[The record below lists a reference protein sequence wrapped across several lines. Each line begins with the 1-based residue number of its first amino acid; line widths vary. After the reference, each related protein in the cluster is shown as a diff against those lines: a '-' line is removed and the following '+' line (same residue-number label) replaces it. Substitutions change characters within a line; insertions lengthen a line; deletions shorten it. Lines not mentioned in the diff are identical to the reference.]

1 MSEHPF
7 APLPTQHPLR
17 WESRDE
23 GVLRAVT
30 HRLGGVSEGPYDGL
44 NLGGHVGDD
53 PTAVARNRTLVEEAV
68 GTPVAYMDQVHGAD
82 VVHVRA
88 AGGSPTC
95 DAMVSDTRGVTLAVL
110 VADCT
115 PVLLHDARAG
125 VVGAAHA
132 GRPGMLAGVVPATVA
147 AMRDLGA
154 EQITATLGP
163 SVCGRCYEVPA
174 AMREDA
180 AATSP
185 ASYAMTWQ
193 GTPAIDVAA
202 GVVEQLAAL
211 DVAVQWLPGCTREDP
226 TLYSYRRDGTTGRLA
241 GLVGLA

>member
-147 AMRDLGA
+147 A
-154 EQITATLGP
+154 
-163 SVCGRCYEVPA
+163 
-174 AMREDA
+174 
-180 AATSP
+180 
-185 ASYAMTWQ
+185 
-193 GTPAIDVAA
+193 